1 MRPAVS
7 IIVLVY
13 GVEKYIERCARALFG
28 QTMED
33 LEYIIVDDCSPD
45 ASMDI
50 LLRVLEE
57 YPRRK
62 DRVKVIRNEVNR
74 GQAYSRRVGVEA
86 ATGEYIIHCDSD
98 DWPEPDMYA
107 KLYAKARAGGLDIVA
122 CRASFVF
129 ADRTEISADKLESK
143 DLLGALIRQD
153 ILNHVWNKLVSRKVY
168 EKGVLFP
175 ENNMCEDSAIVI
187 QLASNSDSYGY
198 LDEPLYNY
206 SVREDGLS
214 NSGVSMSKM
223 NQMRENFNLAFSCL
237 ESKGLARKYK
247 KDIVFAKCWMKDMA
261 QVLPR
266 EYYLG
271 VFPEVNVSFL
281 FNKRISFRSHI
292 GHLTHLLGIH
302 GLSKWIYSKKKR

>member
-33 LEYIIVDDCSPD
+33 LEFIIMDDCSPD

-50 LLRVLEE
+50 LLRVLED
-57 YPRRK
+57 YPQRK
-62 DRVKVIRNEVNR
+62 GQVKVIHNEVNR

-107 KLYAKARAGGLDIVA
+107 KLYAKARAEGLDIVA
-122 CRASFVF
+122 CRAFFVF
-129 ADRTEISADKLESK
+129 ADRTEISADKFESK
-143 DLLGALIRQD
+143 DLLGAIVRQD
-153 ILNHVWNKLVSRKVY
+153 ILNHLWNKLVFRRVY
-168 EKGVLFP
+168 EKGVVFP
-175 ENNMCEDSAIVI
+175 EYNMSEDSAIVI
-187 QLASNSDSYGY
+187 QLASNCDSFGY
-198 LDEPLYNY
+198 IDEPLYNY
-206 SVREDGLS
+206 TIREDGLS
-214 NSGVSMSKM
+214 NGGLSMSM
-223 NQMRENFNLAFSCL
+223 MDQMRENFNLAFTCL

-266 EYYLG
+266 DYYLG
-271 VFPEVNVSFL
+271 VFPELNVSFL

-302 GLSKWIYSKKKR
+302 GLSKLIYSKKKK